1 MAETGQLEVLVALAD
16 TGDPPAIPITPGVEL
31 DAEGPLGDFTLP
43 NGLDGHCLLFVAG
56 GAGIAPL
63 RAMMDHAL
71 RDRRGRPVS
80 VLYSARR
87 HDEFAFIGELQAHA
101 DAERIELHQT
111 VTRDARGSWRGR
123 HGRISRSHF
132 TEVLHDPAATQC
144 FICGPPSMV
153 QESVDTLAHLGV
165 PPARIHDEQWGV

>member
-16 TGDPPAIPITPGVEL
+16 TGDLPAIPITPGAEL

-43 NGLDGHCLLFVAG
+43 RGLGGHRLLFVAG

-71 RDRRGRPVS
+71 RTRSRHSVS

-87 HDEFAFIGELQAHA
+87 REEFAFIGELQTHA
-101 DAERIELHQT
+101 AAKRIELHQT
-111 VTRDARGSWRGR
+111 VTRDVRGVWRGR

-132 TEVLHDPAATQC
+132 GEVLHDPAATEC
-144 FICGPPSMV
+144 FICGPPAMV

-165 PPARIHDEQWGV
+165 PPARIHYEQWGV